1 LQDEPCDHLG
11 SDVCMRQRQMSEP
24 SYYCPAG
31 LACSVA
37 LSQLSFSRADN
48 AGGQLHTG
56 VLSAPASHPPAPHV
70 AGRPSAPPTVQYYLS
85 TPDLHRPDLCSCIHH
100 TPMGSSRMPLAFAEI
115 TEIDFSLSS
124 TSFTRLS
131 LMPVQR
137 ICPASLPFSD
147 WHVVTLSVPGHP
159 GVGHLPKQSSSVS

>member
-1 LQDEPCDHLG
+1 
-11 SDVCMRQRQMSEP
+11 MSEP

-48 AGGQLHTG
+48 AGGQLHAG

-70 AGRPSAPPTVQYYLS
+70 AGQPSAPPTVQYYLS
-85 TPDLHRPDLCSCIHH
+85 TPDLHGLDLCSCIHH

-115 TEIDFSLSS
+115 TEIDSAQHRS
-124 TSFTRLS
+124 
-131 LMPVQR
+131 
-137 ICPASLPFSD
+137 
-147 WHVVTLSVPGHP
+147 PG
-159 GVGHLPKQSSSVS
+159 SVSCLYSGFVLQACPSQIGML